1 MADILA
7 KQIKEMP
14 LSDLPS
20 VADNLR
26 KQIIESTAKNGGHLS
41 SNLGIVEI
49 TMMLH
54 RNFDFTHDQ
63 LLFDVGH
70 QSYAHKLIT
79 GRSLD
84 RLRHSDGVSGFQK
97 REESVYDV
105 FEAGHSSTS
114 LSAGLGMAIA
124 RDLNQDHYE
133 IVVVIGDG
141 SISSGPSFE
150 ALNDIAHLHH
160 KLIIILN
167 DNEMSISKP
176 VGGTAKL
183 FSRIR
188 ISSGYTKAKTR
199 YQRFLSKT
207 KVGRAFY
214 RFTSRIKNAFKR
226 LVLPSTYFESLGI
239 DYLGPIDG
247 HDIVELDKTL
257 KKAKKSPHTILVHC
271 FTTKGKGYSYA
282 EKDTLG
288 HWHGVQPFQIET
300 GVAKEEKK
308 GLTWS
313 AFYSQLVDESMQK
326 DENIVYLNPAMI
338 YGSEAM
344 DIFEHYP
351 TRAFDVGIAEEHC
364 LSMASGLAINKKHP
378 IVAIYS
384 TFLQRAIDQ
393 LNQDLCR
400 MELPCT
406 LLIDRAGLV
415 GADGETHQ
423 GIYEEAFLLANP
435 NIIVSMAATEE
446 EAKQL
451 FHLSLTSSIPFAI
464 RYPRSKML
472 VSKKKRIV
480 TLGKWLWY
488 RRKHEKI
495 LVIGVGPLLYE
506 LYQESNHGNLR
517 IDFLNALF
525 LKPMDEHAL
534 KNVLDYSTIVLYSPY
549 STAYGWVNQVM
560 QRLFLLGYQGKVIIK
575 AVPDQFVK
583 QATQKEQ
590 LKAFGLDVASLIELL
605 KKEEKVC

>member
-20 VADNLR
+20 VAEKIR

-54 RNFDFTHDQ
+54 RNFDFTNDQ

-70 QSYAHKLIT
+70 QSYAHKIIT

-84 RLRHSDGVSGFQK
+84 RLRHQDGVSGFQK

-124 RDLNQDHYE
+124 RDLNNDHYE
-133 IVVVIGDG
+133 IVIVIGDG

-188 ISSGYTKAKTR
+188 ISSGYTKAKSG
-199 YQRFLSKT
+199 YQRFLNKT
-207 KVGRAFY
+207 RIGRSFY
-214 RFTSRIKNAFKR
+214 RFTSRMKNAVKR
-226 LVLPSTYFESLGI
+226 LILPSTYFESLGI
-239 DYLGPIDG
+239 DYLGPING

-257 KKAKKSPHTILVHC
+257 KKVKKSTHTVLVHC
-271 FTTKGKGYSYA
+271 LTTKGKGYSYA
-282 EKDTLG
+282 EKDTMG
-288 HWHGVQPFQIET
+288 YWHGVSPFDIDS
-300 GVAKEEKK
+300 GKVKEEKK
-308 GLTWS
+308 SLTWS
-313 AFYSQLVDESMQK
+313 AFYSQLVDAAMEK
-326 DENIVYLNPAMI
+326 NEDIVYLNPAMI

-344 DIFEHYP
+344 DIFQHYP

-364 LSMASGLAINKKHP
+364 LSLASGLSLNKKHP

-400 MELPCT
+400 MKLPCT

-415 GADGETHQ
+415 GPDGETHQ
-423 GIYEEAFLLANP
+423 GLYEEAFLLANP
-435 NIIVSMAATEE
+435 NLIVTMAANNE

-451 FHLSLTSSIPFAI
+451 FHLSLTSPLPFAI
-464 RYPRSKML
+464 RYPRSNIET
-472 VSKKKRIV
+472 SKKKREV
-480 TLGKWLWY
+480 NFGKWLWY
-488 RRKHEKI
+488 RRKKEKT
-495 LVIGVGPLLYE
+495 LVIGVGPLFYALY
-506 LYQESNHGNLR
+506 LESTHHNLP

-525 LKPMDEHAL
+525 MKPLDEEAL
-534 KNVLDYSTIVLYSPY
+534 KEALDYEKIILYSPY
-549 STAYGWVNQVM
+549 STSYGWTSEVM
-560 QRLFLLGYQGKVIIK
+560 KQLLLLSYSKRVILK
-575 AVPDQFVK
+575 AIPDQFVK

-590 LKAFGLDVASLIELL
+590 LISFGLDISSMMELL
-605 KKEEKVC
+605 KKEASLC